1 MTLLLKYFKFS
12 LIFLIRDIWL
22 YVLTFPIL
30 ILIKVFNKFLKIRF
44 GKCRIDVIG
53 NSFFNLDSY
62 LGELKLSKKRY
73 NDFFYTEGK
82 SCNSFFLKL
91 AQRNLKIYWFI
102 KYFYEMSK
110 FLPGTENL
118 QIIPED
124 YRAIGNGGTDPN
136 KIISKTRD
144 NIIFKDNEDKLGY
157 SFLENTGIKNN
168 KYICFIYRN
177 SAYKKKSFLS
187 SEIDFSYHDYRN
199 SELEDYKEA
208 LNYLTD
214 QGYYIIRMGK
224 SEDQPIQ
231 MNNKKIIDYSFS
243 KKRSDF
249 LDIWLMSKCY
259 FCFTSGTGLDDVA
272 IAFRKPLL
280 HVNQIPI
287 SGIRTYY
294 PNILC
299 IFKKI
304 KKSPTNKIMN
314 LSDIIKS
321 NSDYLLHSEKY
332 KKKNLSILNNTS
344 KEIVSVTKEMHLRM
358 VNNWPESENSK
369 KEQDLFW
376 KNLSLSKNF
385 SAGYRWINRGCKV
398 GSKFL
403 EDNKNFLN

>member
-1 MTLLLKYFKFS
+1 
-12 LIFLIRDIWL
+12 
-22 YVLTFPIL
+22 
-30 ILIKVFNKFLKIRF
+30 
-44 GKCRIDVIG
+44 
-53 NSFFNLDSY
+53 
-62 LGELKLSKKRY
+62 
-73 NDFFYTEGK
+73 
-82 SCNSFFLKL
+82 
-91 AQRNLKIYWFI
+91 
-102 KYFYEMSK
+102 MSK

-231 MNNKKIIDYSFS
+231 MNNKKIIDYSFF

-259 FCFTSGTGLDDVA
+259 FLFHKRYR
-272 IAFRKPLL
+272 FR
-280 HVNQIPI
+280 
-287 SGIRTYY
+287 
-294 PNILC
+294 
-299 IFKKI
+299 
-304 KKSPTNKIMN
+304 
-314 LSDIIKS
+314 
-321 NSDYLLHSEKY
+321 
-332 KKKNLSILNNTS
+332 
-344 KEIVSVTKEMHLRM
+344 
-358 VNNWPESENSK
+358 
-369 KEQDLFW
+369 
-376 KNLSLSKNF
+376 
-385 SAGYRWINRGCKV
+385 
-398 GSKFL
+398 
-403 EDNKNFLN
+403 